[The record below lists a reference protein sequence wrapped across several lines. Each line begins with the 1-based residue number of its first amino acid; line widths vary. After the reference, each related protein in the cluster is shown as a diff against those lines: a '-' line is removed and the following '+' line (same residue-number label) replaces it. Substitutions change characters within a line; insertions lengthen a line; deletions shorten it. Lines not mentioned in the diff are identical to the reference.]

1 MGQRL
6 SLLIEPWLAFYDP
19 DFAPPALLRSQPLR
33 NRAGVEFEMKVR
45 KLSNV
50 GRDRNNRMWS
60 RLETDPAYCDLA
72 RRIWTQ
78 GWQPLAPDTEATRQ
92 PVLRARAPPLTPTM
106 AAPGKHGRTRGA
118 GRG

>member
-1 MGQRL
+1 MRISDWSSDVCSSDL
-6 SLLIEPWLAFYDP
+6 
-19 DFAPPALLRSQPLR
+19 ALLRRQPLR

-78 GWQPLAPDTEATRQ
+78 GWQPLAQDAEATRQ
-92 PVLRARAPPLTPTM
+92 HVLGARDTPLQRAF
-106 AAPGKHGRTRGA
+106 AATVKPRPRGVV
-118 GRG
+118 RR

>member
-78 GWQPLAPDTEATRQ
+78 GWQPLAQDRSEEHTSELQSIMRSSYAFFCLKKKINYFIP
-92 PVLRARAPPLTPTM
+92 
-106 AAPGKHGRTRGA
+106 
-118 GRG
+118 

>member
-1 MGQRL
+1 
-6 SLLIEPWLAFYDP
+6 
-19 DFAPPALLRSQPLR
+19 
-33 NRAGVEFEMKVR
+33 MKVR

-78 GWQPLAPDTEATRQ
+78 GWQPLAQDTEPTRQ
-92 PVLRARAPPLTPTM
+92 HVLGARDTQLQRAIAANVKLRQRGVAVVFVPLPNAGHYASSQPDFAPPPITWDM
-106 AAPGKHGRTRGA
+106 
-118 GRG
+118 